1 MNVVVIPSRIEVNAR
16 TNLEALVERARAL
29 NVYGP
34 SVDFDAVVWDLSAI
48 KPAKPAAG
56 SAKAKRLYFTTHENG
71 AAKSLRGRTPLAKH
85 FADMLKAVVV
95 MREHGRPR
103 DVGDP
108 KILIRAS
115 RAVHQQLANRGHDPA
130 LLVST
135 DFVKAANSF
144 KGRFTDHT
152 CYTLGNKLEQL
163 AEAVNLY
170 NLSKARILFKNP
182 YKRVDFNYRVVDE
195 TERARIAKKMASDD
209 AIDAIISMSLAV
221 RETQNDYDV
230 LCSSVAELDLC
241 GPWRINDLLNI
252 LDDCERTELAPDG
265 TGERLGFAFSGSK
278 GVKGAM
284 KWVASAMKPIAER
297 ALADIRRITAPARMV
312 ARFMERHPGRAWL
325 PKPWRLAD
333 PETLLDSNALKT
345 ALNLSDFR
353 SAIQWAH
360 WRGIKPART
369 HYGKHFYRL
378 ADIERAVLEMQPKLL
393 GLPPLSKWL
402 FIVPRNFG
410 AETRGANLPI
420 VRFLTDQMFSDFMVG
435 RGMTKSIFE
444 RLGLIDADG
453 NPYAVRSHQIRHFL
467 NNIAHEGRLP
477 QIDIA
482 RWSGRKDVGQN
493 EVYDHTGGIPL
504 ARTMRQVLES
514 GAMQGPVAATLEK
527 LPPVDRAEFVKSRL
541 ATVHMTDIGACIQ
554 DWSLAP
560 CPSHGACASCS
571 DHLVIKG
578 DKKQRERAEQLL
590 GDCEPLVADAE
601 RETADG
607 TYGAAPWVEHNK
619 KMVEGLKQVLAVHDD
634 ASIPD
639 GTPVQ
644 TAAPRNP
651 AFRGP

>member
-1 MNVVVIPSRIEVNAR
+1 MNIAVLPSRVEVNAR
-16 TNLEALVERARAL
+16 ANLDALVARARAL

-34 SVDFDAVVWDLSAI
+34 TVDFDAVVWDLSAI

-71 AAKSLRGRTPLAKH
+71 EAKSLRGRTPLAKR
-85 FADMLKAVVV
+85 FGDMLKAVVV

-108 KILIRAS
+108 KILIRAA

-135 DFVKAANSF
+135 DFVKAAISF
-144 KGRFTDHT
+144 KGRFAEHT

-163 AEAVNLY
+163 SEAVNLY
-170 NLSKARILFKNP
+170 NLSNARIQFKNP

-195 TERARIAKKMASDD
+195 AERARMAKKKMASDD
-209 AIDAIISMSLAV
+209 AIDAIISVSLAV
-221 RETQNDYDV
+221 RETQFDYDV
-230 LCSSVAELDLC
+230 LCSSVAELLLC

-252 LDDCERTELAPDG
+252 LDDCERTEQQAPDG
-265 TGERLGFAFSGSK
+265 DGERLGFAFSGSK
-278 GVKGAM
+278 GVKGAI
-284 KWVASAMKPIAER
+284 KWIPSDMKPIAER
-297 ALADIRRITAPARMV
+297 ALADIRRITAPTRAV

-333 PETLLDSNALKT
+333 PETLLDTTALMT
-345 ALNLSDFR
+345 ALNLYNFR
-353 SAIQWAH
+353 SSSQWTQ

-378 ADIERAVLEMQPKLL
+378 GDIERAILDMQPKL
-393 GLPPLSKWL
+393 PPGSPPMSKWL

-410 AETRGANLPI
+410 AETRSANLPI

-435 RGMTKSIFE
+435 RGHGKSIFE
-444 RLGLIDADG
+444 RLGLLDAEG
-453 NPYAVRSHQIRHFL
+453 KPYAVRSHQIRHFL

-482 RWSGRKDVGQN
+482 RWSGRKNVGQN

-504 ARTMRQVLES
+504 ARTMREILDS
-514 GAMQGPVAATLEK
+514 GAMQGPIASTLEK

-560 CPSHGACASCS
+560 CPSHGACATCS

-590 GDCEPLVADAE
+590 GDYEPLVADAQHE
-601 RETADG
+601 AKEG
-607 TYGAAPWVEHNK
+607 TYGAAPWLEHNK

-634 ASIPD
+634 ASIAD

-644 TAAPRNP
+644 AAAPWS
-651 AFRGP
+651 AG